1 MLSQREVTG
10 CQQDYAAH
18 TRFTEALDSID
29 TRTQTYGLSLLL
41 VQLIKDSIV
50 HFALNVAD
58 DFSYI
63 VLEQEVKSEGELL
76 LIAAKHNIKIKHT
89 HHVSQ
94 QWRRICT
101 CYLYSR

>member
-18 TRFTEALDSID
+18 TMFTEALDSID
-29 TRTQTYGLSLLL
+29 TRTRTYGLSLLL

-63 VLEQEVKSEGELL
+63 VLRQNKRGNISEPS
-76 LIAAKHNIKIKHT
+76 LILKNIKF
-89 HHVSQ
+89 
-94 QWRRICT
+94 
-101 CYLYSR
+101 